1 MLNLESEL
9 KLESE
14 DWKIIT
20 EEEQNLSSL
29 IGQSTDVN
37 FIENREDLLKQIFEL
52 REQLGDAN
60 EDDIPQLTEQISR
73 ITLLINQGD
82 RSDIDGVNKK
92 DPYFAHMRLSE
103 GDMKR
108 DIYIGI
114 QVFRSQDSKVQIVDW
129 KSSPIAIIYF
139 RYDQD
144 EDYEEEIDGRIF
156 TGTIEL
162 KRILKVNNG
171 KLSRIQ
177 QGDTLYI
184 KDEDFK
190 WHKLNHEK
198 KLLKGGTGTASRPDN
213 TKNIKLKLGIGS
225 QGNLENQKLLSEI
238 TGLIDP
244 EQFEIITRPET
255 GIVAI
260 QGAAGSG
267 KTTVALHRVAW
278 LHFQDQKRFHPEKM
292 LVMVFNRALANYIS
306 KVLPSLGVEGVQI
319 DFFENWISR
328 LRFKIFGSLLSY
340 KYTEHTPVNVIKF
353 KKNPILIT
361 IINSYIKEKSQKFN
375 DELKHILKSK
385 PDHNFPL
392 AQICG
397 LPFVERLHT
406 IINWVWGKSFY
417 LNKPFIFGADIASRI
432 QQLVSEF
439 VEPDYSKRR
448 MVIQL
453 WEDLFS
459 DFLYLKRSV
468 QLHQPDFKEQEFY
481 EVESWLKRQYILRQ
495 ARQDAKKNKH
505 SDMAQED
512 ALMDYEDDPIV
523 LLFYQ
528 LLVGRVISR
537 TERIPEYNH
546 LMIDEAQDLCP
557 LELKVL
563 LNACRKPQSLTL
575 AGDINQKLIQH
586 NSFDNWDN
594 VFEYLGVP
602 GQQMSALRVSY
613 RSTNEIM
620 SFSLELL
627 GELATASEVLSTR
640 NGPPVELFQY
650 SNPGEMIHTLS
661 TQLKELVFNEPMA
674 SVAVICFSPEAAKEY
689 YQLLDR
695 VEIFGLR
702 LIDDQNFPFIAGID
716 VVDIKQVK
724 GLEFDYVILLDVDTV
739 NYPVNN
745 YSRYLLH
752 IGATRAAHQLWIMN
766 YRVASELL
774 PQSLTD

>member
-1 MLNLESEL
+1 MPNQQPKL
-9 KLESE
+9 KLGSK
-14 DWKIIT
+14 DWDIIT
-20 EEEQNLSSL
+20 EEEQNLSRL
-29 IGQSTDVN
+29 IDQATDSN
-37 FIENREDLLKQIFEL
+37 FSENREDLLEQIFSL
-52 REQLGDAN
+52 REQFGDAN

-73 ITLLINQGD
+73 LTLLINQGD
-82 RSDIDGVNKK
+82 RSDIDGVNAR
-92 DPYFAHMRLSE
+92 DPYFAHMRLFE
-103 GDMKR
+103 KNKKR
-108 DIYIGI
+108 DIYIGT
-114 QVFRSQDSKVQIVDW
+114 QVFRSRDGKVQIVDW
-129 KSSPIAIIYF
+129 KSSPIAVIYF
-139 RYDQD
+139 RYDQN
-144 EDYEEEIDGRIF
+144 ENYEEEIDGRIF
-156 TGTIEL
+156 KGSIEL
-162 KRILKVNNG
+162 KRILKVKDG

-177 QGDTLYI
+177 EGDILYI
-184 KDEDFK
+184 KDDDFK
-190 WHKLNHEK
+190 WHKLPHEK
-198 KLLKGGTGTASRPDN
+198 KLLKGGTGTASRPEN
-213 TKNIKLKLGIGS
+213 TKNIKVKLGIGS
-225 QGNLENQKLLSEI
+225 QGNLENQKQLSEI

-244 EQFEIITRPET
+244 EQYEIITRPET

-278 LHFQDQKRFHPEKM
+278 LHFQDQKRFQPEKM
-292 LVMVFNRALANYIS
+292 MVMVFNKALANYIS

-328 LRFKIFGSLLSY
+328 LRMKIFGSRLSN

-353 KKNPILIT
+353 KKNPILLT
-361 IINSYIKEKSQKFN
+361 IINAYIAEKSKQFN
-375 DELKHILKSK
+375 HQLKQILTIK
-385 PDHNFPL
+385 PDIDFPL
-392 AQICG
+392 SQICG

-406 IINWVWGKSFY
+406 IINWVWGKKFY
-417 LNKPFIFGADIASRI
+417 LNKPFAYGADISSRI
-432 QQLVSEF
+432 QSLVSDF
-439 VEPDYSKRR
+439 VEPDFSKRR

-459 DFLYLKRSV
+459 DFLYLKQSV
-468 QLHQPDFKEQEFY
+468 QTYQPDFNDQRFY
-481 EVESWLKRQYILRQ
+481 EIESWLKRQYILRE
-495 ARQDAKKNKH
+495 ASQDAKKNKH
-505 SDMAQED
+505 SDMSQEE
-512 ALMDYEDDPIV
+512 ARMDYEDDSIL

-537 TERIPEYNH
+537 TERIPEYKH

-586 NSFDNWDN
+586 NSFDNWNN

-602 GQQMSALRVSY
+602 GQQMSALKVSY
-613 RSTNEIM
+613 RSTSEIM

-627 GELATASEVLSTR
+627 GELATTNEVLSTR
-640 NGPPVELFQY
+640 NGPPVELFKF

-661 TQLKELVFNEPMA
+661 TQLKELVHNEPMA
-674 SVAVICFSPEAAKEY
+674 SVAVICFSPEAASEY

-702 LIDDQNFPFIAGID
+702 LIDDQNFPFTAGID

-766 YRVASELL
+766 YRVSSELL